1 MYLKRLFLLTNGFA
15 LLLAGT
21 AMAGSGFEACTKEE
35 KRLRLAEAEQ
45 CNGMSYIF
53 NPSACFITR
62 KELIPY
68 DRGKCREA
76 ARQEGIDPAR
86 PDPVTDGKAA
96 QVAEKKPEQ
105 LKPAA
110 IPLPVPS
117 HSAEVAP
124 LDAAAPSR
132 EIEQLRS
139 EVAELK
145 AGLER
150 LKEEVARMRGAK

>member
-1 MYLKRLFLLTNGFA
+1 MYFKRLFLLTNGFA

-76 ARQEGIDPAR
+76 ARQEGIEPAR
-86 PDPVTDGKAA
+86 TDPVANGKVT

-105 LKPAA
+105 LKPATN
-110 IPLPVPS
+110 PLPVPS
-117 HSAEVAP
+117 PSAEAAP
-124 LDAAAPSR
+124 PDAAAPTR
-132 EIEQLRS
+132 EIEQLRRD
-139 EVAELK
+139 VAELK